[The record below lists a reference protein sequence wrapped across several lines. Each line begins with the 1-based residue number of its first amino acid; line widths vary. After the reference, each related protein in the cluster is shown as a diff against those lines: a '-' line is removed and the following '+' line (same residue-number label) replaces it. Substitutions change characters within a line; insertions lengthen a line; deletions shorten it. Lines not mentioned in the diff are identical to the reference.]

1 VNFTAEGRPGGPA
14 SFFMVSAGT
23 LCVPDGPVPS
33 VEKTRICAFGAA
45 PAVSSAGEGSAVMTF
60 QNNDSI
66 NQLINEAGKRAGV
79 DPGSLKRTIDSGKL
93 DDLLAKMDQKD
104 ADKFRKIVQSPE
116 LARQLLKTPQAQ
128 KLIQQFMQQGG
139 N

>member
-1 VNFTAEGRPGGPA
+1 
-14 SFFMVSAGT
+14 
-23 LCVPDGPVPS
+23 
-33 VEKTRICAFGAA
+33 
-45 PAVSSAGEGSAVMTF
+45 MTF
-60 QNNDSI
+60 QNNDSL

-128 KLIQQFMQQGG
+128 KLIQQFMQK
-139 N
+139 